1 MTPAIS
7 VLIPIYNA
15 GKYLPQ
21 CLHSLQSQTF
31 ADFEIICIDDGSAD
45 QSLKILQKAAE
56 EDARIRCFSQSNKGV
71 AATRNRLLSL
81 ARGEYV
87 AFVDADDLVT
97 ESYLEKLY
105 TVACRTGA
113 DLTKCLFNE
122 AEEDG
127 TVRKQTHC
135 HSSFYKVPSA
145 ELGARF
151 WAGYQDA
158 VLWGKLFKRKWAEE
172 NKFAFWPGRVA
183 EDFPF
188 VVLAFMYARQIAL
201 VSERLYIYRKDVAGA
216 ITSNALNM
224 AKGILLNL
232 LALRQELIQ
241 RGKWD
246 KAVLNQWMR
255 TIVWAICRFRKF
267 TVCIRQQNIDLL
279 REAWHVFLEN
289 IPYCRGWSWLR
300 WQTLAVLVKV
310 CGMGSI
316 YFWSK
321 IFR

>member
-1 MTPAIS
+1 MTPKIS
-7 VLIPIYNA
+7 VLIPVYNA
-15 GKYLPQ
+15 EKYLSQ
-21 CLHSLQSQTF
+21 CLHSLRSQKFT
-31 ADFEIICIDDGSAD
+31 DFEIICVDDGSTD
-45 QSLKILQKAAE
+45 QSLKILQKAVAI
-56 EDARIRCFSQSNKGV
+56 DTRISCFTQSNQGV

-81 ARGEYV
+81 AQGEYV

-97 ESYLEKLY
+97 DDYLEKLY
-105 TVACRTGA
+105 TAACRTGA

-127 TVRKQTHC
+127 TVRQKTHC

-145 ELGARF
+145 ETGARF

-158 VLWGKLFKRKWAEE
+158 VLWGKLFKREWVQQ

-188 VVLAFMYARQIAL
+188 VVLAFMYANRIAL
-201 VSERLYIYRKDVAGA
+201 VPEKLYIYRKDVAGA
-216 ITSNALNM
+216 ITNNSLNM

-232 LALRQELIQ
+232 LALRKELIQ
-241 RGKWD
+241 RKKWD
-246 KAVLNQWMR
+246 NTVLHQWMR
-255 TIVWAICRFRKF
+255 TIVWGICRFRKF
-267 TVCIRQQNIDLL
+267 EPCIRQQNVNLL
-279 REAWHVFLEN
+279 REAWHVFLED
-289 IPYCRGWSWLR
+289 IPCCRGLSWLR
-300 WQTLAVLVKV
+300 WKTLALLVHV
-310 CGMGSI
+310 CGMRSI